1 MREVTDNIAAALPAA
16 SAVFAARGLDGT
28 RMDDIVEA
36 TGIPRPTLY
45 YHFSSKEEILAWL
58 LERLLRDL
66 SVEIGHILDRDE
78 LARDR
83 LHAVFGAYLGLFAK
97 HRELCT
103 VLLTE
108 LGRITRIPA
117 LADAIGAGGAMD
129 KDTAYVEAVGSARA
143 LASLQFLGL
152 PIPQDRL
159 GGVLRYQTDH
169 DEVGRATSCG
179 PRTSRLMVQVLAR
192 EAIRLE
198 IPIFNQTT
206 AVRILVHDGPERRT
220 AGVLALVAVVKWID
234 SPLAAKNSSEGRG
247 SPNSSRQ
254 STGSFVVAGSGMA
267 GGSVAGLAAVCLVY
281 RGGVAAGGPS
291 SSQRV
296 KWGRVLFLSS
306 LLET

>member
-78 LARDR
+78 LARDQ

-117 LADAIGAGGAMD
+117 LADAIWASFHEPVRKLLHAGEIDGSLRPIDDDVTASAIFGAVTMVGLH
-129 KDTAYVEAVGSARA
+129 YVVTG
-143 LASLQFLGL
+143 Q
-152 PIPQDRL
+152 PIDSDAAAGRLDDLLL
-159 GGVLRYQTDH
+159 GGLAPPTR
-169 DEVGRATSCG
+169 
-179 PRTSRLMVQVLAR
+179 PRTS
-192 EAIRLE
+192 
-198 IPIFNQTT
+198 T
-206 AVRILVHDGPERRT
+206 
-220 AGVLALVAVVKWID
+220 K
-234 SPLAAKNSSEGRG
+234 GRK
-247 SPNSSRQ
+247 R
-254 STGSFVVAGSGMA
+254 
-267 GGSVAGLAAVCLVY
+267 
-281 RGGVAAGGPS
+281 
-291 SSQRV
+291 
-296 KWGRVLFLSS
+296 
-306 LLET
+306 